1 MKFIVT
7 LFLGFC
13 FSISSAFSQQ
23 PIKQSKEAQEIDQ
36 YIEQLK
42 GLRFNHDIRDA
53 KDSLSN
59 FQQLALPK
67 LIFLLY
73 SSTRLNTDPGDPYTI
88 LATGH
93 YKGPNKVS
101 IIPYNFDWLSIRA
114 GYVIES
120 LTFINFGYASPYKIS
135 ENGNGS
141 FKITWNKIATAE
153 SLKKDRKIMA
163 DKVAAWWKKNSTT
176 WSRFNALKT
185 ALKSKDQETV
195 TRGVDFIFGGET
207 KCDGFTKESYEK
219 ELKPLLQNLLNTSDT
234 YLKGRIDHIFEYG
247 PSDYFVPRG

>member
-1 MKFIVT
+1 MKFFVT
-7 LFLGFC
+7 LFLCLC
-13 FSISSAFSQQ
+13 FSILTAFSQQ

-36 YIEQLK
+36 LIKQLK
-42 GLRFNHDIRDA
+42 GLRFNYDIRDA

-67 LIFLLY
+67 LIALLY
-73 SSTRLNTDPGDPYTI
+73 NTTRLNTDPGDPYTI

-120 LTFINFGYASPYKIS
+120 LTFINFGYSSSYKIS
-135 ENGNGS
+135 ENGYGS

-153 SLKKDRKIMA
+153 SLKKDRKILA
-163 DKVAAWWKKNSTT
+163 NKVAAWWQKNSTS
-176 WSRFNALKT
+176 WSRFNGLKT
-185 ALKSKDQETV
+185 ALNSKDKETV
-195 TRGVDFIFGGET
+195 AWAVDFIFGGET

-219 ELKPLLQNLLNTSDT
+219 ELKPLLENLLNNADE
-234 YLKGRIDHIFEYG
+234 YLKRRIDHIFEYG